1 MLQDYFRKNLCRYG
15 NRLFLYY
22 PKSGKI
28 NSMNLSFKDKKALIR
43 VDFNV
48 PLDKQ
53 YNITDD
59 TRIREALPTIQHILK
74 DGGSAILMSH
84 LGRPLE
90 KLNADGTINKEKF
103 TLQHLVKH
111 LKKKLKTKVH
121 FADDCIG
128 KSAVKK
134 AAALKPGEV
143 LLLENTRFYPEEEK
157 GNAEFAQKLAALGDI
172 YVNDA
177 FGTAHRAHAST
188 TIVAHYFDAQHKT
201 FGFLMER
208 EIENASKAMQH
219 PAKPVTCVTGGSK
232 VSDKLLLLEK
242 FLDYADNIVIGGAM
256 AYTFMLAKK
265 GSVGNSLVEADRVNV
280 AKDFLKKAK
289 AAGVKVLLP
298 KDSVCADKFAADAA
312 TQVCLSHQ
320 IPDGWMGLD
329 IGPAAARQF
338 AGVIKKSQ
346 TVIWNGP
353 MGVFEMEAFAGGTK
367 TVAKALAAATKKGAF
382 TMVGGGDS
390 VAAINQL
397 KLGKKVSFV
406 STGGGAMLEFL
417 EGKEL
422 PGIKAIRG

>member
-1 MLQDYFRKNLCRYG
+1 MN
-15 NRLFLYY
+15 
-22 PKSGKI
+22 I
-28 NSMNLSFKDKKALIR
+28 NFKDQKALVR

-59 TRIREALPTIQHILK
+59 TRIREALPTIQHILAQ
-74 DGGSAILMSH
+74 GGSAILMSH

-103 TLQHLVKH
+103 TLNHLVKH

-143 LLLENTRFYPEEEK
+143 LLLENTRFYVEEEK
-157 GNAEFAQKLAALGDI
+157 GDEAFAKKLAALGTV

-188 TIVAHYFDAQHKT
+188 TVVAHFFDKDHKC
-201 FGFLMER
+201 FGMLMDR
-208 EIENASKAMQH
+208 EIANATRAMKD

-232 VSDKLLLLEK
+232 VSDKIMLLEK
-242 FLDYADNIVIGGAM
+242 FLDYADNILIGGAM
-256 AYTFMLAKK
+256 AYTFFLAKK
-265 GSVGNSLVEADRVNV
+265 GAVGNSLVEPEKIKTALE
-280 AKDFLKKAK
+280 FLKKAK
-289 AAGVKVLLP
+289 AAGVKVVLP
-298 KDSVCADKFAADAA
+298 KDSVCGDKFAADA
-312 TQVCLSHQ
+312 QVQITNSNQ
-320 IPDGWMGLD
+320 IPNNWMGLD

-338 AGVIKKSQ
+338 AGIIRKSQ
-346 TVIWNGP
+346 TIIWNGP
-353 MGVFEMEAFAGGTK
+353 MGVFEMPAFAEGTK
-367 TVAKALAAATKKGAF
+367 IVAKACAAATKKGAF

-390 VAAINQL
+390 VAAVNQL
-397 KLGKKVSFV
+397 KLAKKVSFV

-422 PGIKAIRG
+422 PGIKAIAE

>member
-1 MLQDYFRKNLCRYG
+1 MKLD
-15 NRLFLYY
+15 
-22 PKSGKI
+22 
-28 NSMNLSFKDKKALIR
+28 FKDKKALVR

-53 YNITDD
+53 YKITDD
-59 TRIREALPTIQHILK
+59 TRIREALPTLQHIL
-74 DGGSAILMSH
+74 DQGGAVIIMSH

-90 KLNADGTINKEKF
+90 KKNEDGSINREKF

-128 KSAVKK
+128 KQAIKK
-134 AAALKPGEV
+134 SAALKPGEV

-157 GNAEFAQKLAALGDI
+157 GDLEFAKKLAALGEI

-188 TIVAHYFDAQHKT
+188 AVVAQFFDAHHKT

-208 EIENASKAMQH
+208 EIENATRAMHQ

-232 VSDKLLLLEK
+232 VSDKILLLEK
-242 FLDYADNIVIGGAM
+242 FLDYADNILIGGAM
-256 AYTFMLAKK
+256 AYTFFLAKK
-265 GSVGNSLVEADRVNV
+265 GAVGNSLVEADKIKI
-280 AKDFLKKAK
+280 ALEFLKKAK
-289 AAGVKVLLP
+289 NAGVKVVLP
-298 KDSVCADKFAADAA
+298 RDSVCGDRFAPDA
-312 TQVCLSHQ
+312 QVQITASNQ
-320 IPDGWMGLD
+320 IPTGWMGLD
-329 IGPAAARQF
+329 IGPKAARQF
-338 AGVIKKSQ
+338 AGIIRKSQ

-353 MGVFEMEAFAGGTK
+353 MGVFEMPAFADGTK
-367 TVAKALAAATKKGAF
+367 IVAKACAAATKKGAF

-390 VAAINQL
+390 VAAVNQL
-397 KLGKKVSFV
+397 KLAKKVSFV
-406 STGGGAMLEFL
+406 STGGGAMLEFM

-422 PGIKAIRG
+422 PGIKAIKV

>member
-1 MLQDYFRKNLCRYG
+1 MKLN
-15 NRLFLYY
+15 
-22 PKSGKI
+22 
-28 NSMNLSFKDKKALIR
+28 FKDKKALVR

-48 PLDKQ
+48 PLDKA

-59 TRIREALPTIQHILK
+59 TRIREALPTVQHILAQ
-74 DGGSAILMSH
+74 GGSVILMSH

-90 KLNADGTINKEKF
+90 KLNPDGSINREKF
-103 TLQHLVKH
+103 TLQHLVKY
-111 LKKKLKTKVH
+111 LNKKLKTKVY
-121 FADDCIG
+121 FAGDTVG
-128 KSAVKK
+128 TMAVKK
-134 AAALKPGEV
+134 TGALKPGEV

-157 GNAEFAQKLAALGDI
+157 GDAEFAKKLAALGDI

-188 TIVAHYFDAQHKT
+188 TVVANYFDKAHKT

-208 EIENASKAMQH
+208 EIENATRVLH
-219 PAKPVTCVTGGSK
+219 EPAKPVTCVTGGSK
-232 VSDKLLLLEK
+232 VSDKILLLEK
-242 FLDYADNIVIGGAM
+242 FLDFADNILIGGAM
-256 AYTFMLAKK
+256 AYTFFLAKK
-265 GSVGNSLVEADRVNV
+265 GAVGNSLVEADKLKT
-280 AKDFLKKAK
+280 ALEFLKKAK
-289 AAGVKVLLP
+289 AAGVKVFLP
-298 KDSVCADKFAADAA
+298 KDSVCGDKFAADAK
-312 TQVCLSHQ
+312 VEVHLSNQ

-353 MGVFEMEAFAGGTK
+353 MGVFEMPAFAEGTK
-367 TVAKALAAATKKGAF
+367 VVAKACAAATKKGAF

-397 KLGKKVSFV
+397 KLAKKVSFV
-406 STGGGAMLEFL
+406 STGGGAMMEFL

-422 PGIKAIRG
+422 PGIKAITG

>member
-1 MLQDYFRKNLCRYG
+1 MKLN
-15 NRLFLYY
+15 
-22 PKSGKI
+22 
-28 NSMNLSFKDKKALIR
+28 FKDKKALIR

-48 PLDKQ
+48 PLDKE

-59 TRIREALPTIQHILK
+59 TRIREALPTIQHILAQ
-74 DGGSAILMSH
+74 GGSVILMSH
-84 LGRPLE
+84 LGRPME
-90 KLNADGTINKEKF
+90 KLNADGSINKVKF

-121 FADDCIG
+121 FADDCVG

-134 AAALKPGEV
+134 SAALLPGEV

-157 GNAEFAQKLAALGDI
+157 GDVEFAKKLAALGDI

-188 TIVAHYFDAQHKT
+188 TVVAQYFDKSHKT

-208 EIENASKAMQH
+208 EIQNATRAMNN
-219 PAKPVTCVTGGSK
+219 PARPVTCVTGGSK
-232 VSDKLLLLEK
+232 VSDKIMLLEK
-242 FLDYADNIVIGGAM
+242 FLDYADNILIGGAM
-256 AYTFMLAKK
+256 AYTFFLAKK
-265 GSVGNSLVEADRVNV
+265 GAVGNSLVEADKLATARE
-280 AKDFLKKAK
+280 FLKKAK
-289 AAGVKVLLP
+289 TAGVKVLLP
-298 KDSVCADKFAADAA
+298 KDSICADKFAADAV
-312 TQVCLSHQ
+312 TQITPSNQ

-338 AGVIKKSQ
+338 AGVIRKSM
-346 TVIWNGP
+346 TIIWNGP
-353 MGVFEMEAFAGGTK
+353 MGVFEMPAFAEGTK
-367 TVAKALAAATKKGAF
+367 IVAKACAAATKKGAF

-390 VAAINQL
+390 VAAVNQL
-397 KLGKKVSFV
+397 KLAKKVSFV

-422 PGIKAIRG
+422 PGIKSIRE